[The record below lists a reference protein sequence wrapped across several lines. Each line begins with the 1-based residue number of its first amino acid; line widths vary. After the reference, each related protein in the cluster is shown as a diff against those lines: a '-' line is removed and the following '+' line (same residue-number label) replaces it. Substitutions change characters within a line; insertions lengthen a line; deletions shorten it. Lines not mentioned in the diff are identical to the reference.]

1 VPLLSF
7 CDGYK
12 DCFNGYDES
21 KYACSREYSIVLT
34 FEEYFLK
41 FENVRKSSRN
51 NKVREKFEKFEIYIN
66 YKLSPEHISTMFIS
80 ITFTINQN
88 AAIAMQY
95 AQKVHRN

>member
-1 VPLLSF
+1 MVIEVAV
-7 CDGYK
+7 C
-12 DCFNGYDES
+12 C
-21 KYACSREYSIVLT
+21 IVVT

-51 NKVREKFEKFEIYIN
+51 NKVREKFEKFEIYVN
-66 YKLSPEHISTMFIS
+66 DKLSPEQLLDIVHISTMFIS